1 MSLYESNLGK
11 RSGPSKAGEGHG
23 QEKES
28 HSKKRDNKERETAS
42 SSIQQ
47 IIDMSQVSGGDFGAD
62 AGNFSKFPEITER
75 TKEVLRAKGIT
86 SLFPI

>member
-11 RSGPSKAGEGHG
+11 RSAPNKAGEVSPQEG
-23 QEKES
+23 Q
-28 HSKKRDNKERETAS
+28 RETAA

-47 IIDMSQVSGGDFGAD
+47 IIDMSQVSGANCDAD
-62 AGNFSKFPEITER
+62 AGNFKNFPEIHER
-75 TKEVLRAKGIT
+75 TCEVLKAKGIT